1 MGHGFLRL
9 RRWDFLEHGLDGLDT
24 DFYAFGDG
32 DFRNK
37 DLKDWTRIFR
47 LRRWDFLEQGLDGWD
62 TDFSPSAVGI
72 LGTRIGWIGHGFYA
86 FGDGDFRNKDWTDGT
101 RIFTPSAMG
110 IFGNTDWMDRT
121 RINKTEF
128 L

>member
-24 DFYAFGDG
+24 D
-32 DFRNK
+32 
-37 DLKDWTRIFR
+37 
-47 LRRWDFLEQGLDGWD
+47 
-62 TDFSPSAVGI
+62 
-72 LGTRIGWIGHGFYA
+72 FYA